1 MLGDD
6 NCLSHRT
13 PLCLLVSLSVG
24 CCFAEHASSS
34 SYTQLIWHP
43 HNNTGCVAVR
53 ERSTLLMTCSLSHS
67 LSHSRSVTLSLSICL
82 SLTHSLT
89 LYLSLARPLVAY
101 DLSPLLVSHGLFVEK
116 SPDKNVD
123 WRSLRM

>member
-67 LSHSRSVTLSLSICL
+67 LSIC
-82 SLTHSLT
+82 HSLT
-89 LYLSLARPLVAY
+89 LHLSLSHSLSHSLSVSRSPARRL
-101 DLSPLLVSHGLFVEK
+101 
-116 SPDKNVD
+116 
-123 WRSLRM
+123 